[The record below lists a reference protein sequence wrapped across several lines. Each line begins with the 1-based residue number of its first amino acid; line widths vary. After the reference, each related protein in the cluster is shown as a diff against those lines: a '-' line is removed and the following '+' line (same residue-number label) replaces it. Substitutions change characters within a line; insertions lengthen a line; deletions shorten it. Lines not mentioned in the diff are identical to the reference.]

1 MPPTRVPMPAIRP
14 GGRPGGYSGPPRLPD
29 PSQLRDRSYE
39 DIGRLVGTL
48 GGSGR
53 GEFPLGTAG
62 PRVDPSDPNY
72 IPESPREDLIV
83 FDPFG
88 DGGVFSD
95 QDMTG
100 RGTAPPIQLRP
111 DISLPT
117 GFRGG
122 QMGGPMD
129 NMGLM
134 RRQQDMLR
142 QMQNRGGFQTL
153 GPESLMRQQ
162 QQLGQQLG
170 RLRGQPVDQGTD
182 LRAQA
187 RLQQIDARPPI
198 ARLQQQQ
205 QGDRSMPRAITG
217 REQLM
222 RRRSPAYQGP
232 NDLIGL
238 LPFRPM

>member
-1 MPPTRVPMPAIRP
+1 MPQPRPPPYMGGFPQPMPPTRVPMPMPPTRVPMPAIRP

-72 IPESPREDLIV
+72 IPESPREDL
-83 FDPFG
+83 FNPFE
-88 DGGVFSD
+88 VSD
-95 QDMTG
+95 QDMTNIMKQTG
-100 RGTAPPIQLRP
+100 RGTADGLE
-111 DISLPT
+111 
-117 GFRGG
+117 FRGG

-134 RRQQDMLR
+134 RRKQDRLR
-142 QMQNRGGFQTL
+142 LMQNQ
-153 GPESLMRQQ
+153 
-162 QQLGQQLG
+162 
-170 RLRGQPVDQGTD
+170 LRGAP
-182 LRAQA
+182 
-187 RLQQIDARPPI
+187 RPSI

-222 RRRSPAYQGP
+222 RRRSPVYQGP
-232 NDLIGL
+232 TLQNSRI
-238 LPFRPM
+238 